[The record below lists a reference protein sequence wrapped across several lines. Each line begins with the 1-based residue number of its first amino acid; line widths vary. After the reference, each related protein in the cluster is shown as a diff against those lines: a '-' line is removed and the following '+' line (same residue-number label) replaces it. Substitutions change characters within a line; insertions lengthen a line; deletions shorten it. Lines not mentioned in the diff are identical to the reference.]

1 MTPMKRRMS
10 RAARLDSG
18 RTIAATVSARAS
30 VASAMDGAPGV
41 DPDPIRRQ
49 EDRQHAL
56 LADSTATDQV
66 DGKVGAEEHA
76 VARVADQVGAEER
89 AQERERVDAQSEG
102 VGLGRSALVDH
113 DVLGPDRQRHLGAG
127 GEAVDLAVERGA
139 PESHRAVAHDRPG
152 QEIHHADEVGY
163 ERRGRLAIDLE
174 RRPDLLDRARSE
186 EHTSELQSRGHLVCR
201 LLLEKK
207 NIKTTSY

>member
-1 MTPMKRRMS
+1 MTPMKSRMS
-10 RAARLDSG
+10 RSSRLDSG

-56 LADSTATDQV
+56 LADSPATDQV

-76 VARVADQVGAEER
+76 VTRVADQVGAEER
-89 AQERERVDAQSEG
+89 AQERERVDAQGEC
-102 VGLGRSALVDH
+102 VGLDCATLVNY

-127 GEAVDLAVERGA
+127 GEAVELAGELGV
-139 PESHRAVAHDRPG
+139 PEPDRAVAHDRP
-152 QEIHHADEVGY
+152 
-163 ERRGRLAIDLE
+163 
-174 RRPDLLDRARSE
+174 
-186 EHTSELQSRGHLVCR
+186 
-201 LLLEKK
+201 
-207 NIKTTSY
+207 